1 MCQKLLLP
9 ERGLKRFG
17 WVIVSDITPLTL
29 NVFFDV
35 DFTLI
40 GLDATLRPG
49 TESAFRRLVSDGH
62 RIFVWSGHGIR
73 EGEIQSHGLNEY
85 VTAFFIKP
93 QEDFRAS
100 LARFGVGVLP
110 DLVVDD
116 DVRLVNA
123 FGGVLVDPYYYPG
136 RDDGGM
142 DVVYEVVR
150 GLAQDDA
157 AGHELY
163 RSPRWQH

>member
-1 MCQKLLLP
+1 MTDDTTLA
-9 ERGLKRFG
+9 
-17 WVIVSDITPLTL
+17 L

-49 TESAFRRLVSDGH
+49 TEYAFRRLTSDGH

-73 EGEIQSHGLNEY
+73 DREIESHGLGAY
-85 VTAFFIKP
+85 VTGFFIKP
-93 QEDFRAS
+93 QEDFHAG
-100 LARFGVGVLP
+100 LARFGVDVLP

-123 FGGVLVDPYYYPG
+123 FGGVLLDPYYYPG

-142 DVVYEVVR
+142 HAVYEVVR
-150 GLAQDDA
+150 GLAHVEVVA
-157 AGHELY
+157 HELY
-163 RSPRWQH
+163 RSPQQR